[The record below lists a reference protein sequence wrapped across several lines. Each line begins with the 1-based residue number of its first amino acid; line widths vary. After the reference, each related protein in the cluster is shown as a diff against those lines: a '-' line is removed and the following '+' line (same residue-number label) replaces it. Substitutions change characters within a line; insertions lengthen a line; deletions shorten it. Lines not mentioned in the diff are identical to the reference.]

1 MGLGVWGKAWVSMG
15 QAREKTHQRAVAEE
29 EILYSRVRDLDF
41 ILKANGNTEK
51 IKMNFVRGKKKKP
64 SSTSHRAPQREDFM
78 RLRAPEIRAVEL

>member
-29 EILYSRVRDLDF
+29 EILDSRVRDLDF

-51 IKMNFVRGKKKKP
+51 IKMNFVRGKKKTFFNQP
-64 SSTSHRAPQREDFM
+64 QGSTKGGLYEAEGT
-78 RLRAPEIRAVEL
+78 